1 MKRKYILLI
10 NILIITILYGCGYK
24 PVYSSKD
31 LLFKINKITHDN
43 SKINN
48 QIARSLKSI
57 SNDETTNTLNL
68 ELNSNKEKIIVSK
81 NKNGDPKIFEL
92 RILVNIQVNNKKKT
106 FLEKQVYKN
115 IENKFELNE
124 YEIQIEKQIISRIID
139 EVMLF
144 LLELK

>member
-81 NKNGDPKIFEL
+81 NKNGDPEMFEL
-92 RILVNIQVNNKKKT
+92 KILVNIKVKNKEKN
-106 FLEKQVYKN
+106 FLGKQVYKN

-124 YEIQIEKQIISRIID
+124 YEIQIERQIISRIID
-139 EVMLF
+139 EVIFF
-144 LLELK
+144 LLELR

>member
-10 NILIITILYGCGYK
+10 NVLIIIFLYGCGYK

-31 LLFKINKITHDN
+31 LLFKINKVTHTS

-48 QIARSLKSI
+48 QIVRSLKSI
-57 SNDETTNTLNL
+57 SNDEVTNTLDL

-81 NKNGDPKIFEL
+81 NKNGDPEMFEL
-92 RILVNIQVNNKKKT
+92 KILVNIKVKNKEKN
-106 FLEKQVYKN
+106 FLGKQVYKN

-124 YEIQIEKQIISRIID
+124 YEIQIERQIISRIID
-139 EVMLF
+139 EVIFF
-144 LLELK
+144 LLELR